1 MTMPT
6 LHASRPARKRRGR
19 YHHGDLRQALIQ
31 AAVRTID
38 REGVEALTLRSVG
51 AALGVSRT
59 ALYRH
64 FADKDTLLAAVAAE
78 GFRTLHAA
86 LVGAWDAAGRDLA
99 GFRAQGHAYVEFGTT
114 HPAHYRV
121 MFGGYV
127 THAARGSDLDEAGT
141 AAFSALVDALVDL
154 QQRGDFRRDDPGLQ
168 ARYVWGTVH
177 GITMLLLAR
186 RVGDGP
192 AVDTLTRYTLERL
205 VAGLRA

>member
-1 MTMPT
+1 MPT
-6 LHASRPARKRRGR
+6 LQATRPARKRPGR

-38 REGVEALTLRSVG
+38 RDGVEALTLRSVG

-86 LVGAWDAAGRDLA
+86 LVGAWEAAGRGLA
-99 GFRAQGHAYVEFGTT
+99 GLDAQGHAYVTFGIS

-121 MFGGYV
+121 MFGGYIAR
-127 THAARGSDLDEAGT
+127 AARGSDLEQAGT
-141 AAFSALVDALVDL
+141 AAFTALVDALVDL
-154 QQRGDFRRDDPGLQ
+154 QQRGDFRRDDPALQ

-177 GITMLLLAR
+177 GITMLLLAGR
-186 RVGDGP
+186 PTARP
-192 AVDTLTRYTLERL
+192 AADALTRYTLERL
-205 VAGLRA
+205 AAGLRV